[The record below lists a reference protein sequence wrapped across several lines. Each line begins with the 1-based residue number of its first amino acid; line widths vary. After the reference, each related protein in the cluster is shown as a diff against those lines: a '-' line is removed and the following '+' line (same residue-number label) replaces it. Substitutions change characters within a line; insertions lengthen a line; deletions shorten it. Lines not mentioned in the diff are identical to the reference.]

1 MSLFRSNKIRV
12 DTTKGVEKMVH
23 VTSGYV
29 DETTRLTS
37 YIYHKKNGYKPV
49 TPHGTRYS
57 INGRNTV
64 YSKTSKA
71 PKTKT
76 APAHVV
82 EVHATTYTM
91 ACVNYSPIKAEYRAR
106 QEKQTMPIIGVKLI
120 KTHRRKGAKTE
131 N

>member
-1 MSLFRSNKIRV
+1 
-12 DTTKGVEKMVH
+12 MVH

-29 DETTRLTS
+29 DEVTRLTNYTYS
-37 YIYHKKNGYKPV
+37 KKNGHKPV
-49 TPHGTRYS
+49 TPHGTRHS
-57 INGRNTV
+57 VNGRNTT
-64 YSKTSKA
+64 YSKTSKT

-82 EVHATTYTM
+82 EVHATTYTL
-91 ACVNYSPIKAEYRAR
+91 ATIDYTPIKAEYKAR
-106 QEKQTMPIIGVKLI
+106 QEKQAMPIIGAKLI